1 MTVWIGAE
9 SMITPLGLGAENNF
23 NKIINGKIAIK
34 KNLIIPGLKR
44 PVTASVIEE
53 PLNFGSDNLALTK
66 IESLSLAAI
75 NDCLSFVDQKQLGK
89 TLFILSTTKG
99 DIEKLNSGL
108 LEEARPSYLCNRL
121 LQFIPFKVDAKTI
134 SMACI
139 SGLLSIIHATDLI
152 KAGEYESV
160 LVLGA
165 DLVSRFTLSG
175 FESFFALSPDFC
187 KPYDKTRNGL
197 NLGEAAAA
205 VLLSK
210 NKNVFKTQALIFEG
224 GASANDANHIS
235 GPSRTGEG
243 LVRAIEKSLKL
254 TGTDRKSIDF
264 ISSHGT
270 ATIYND
276 DMESVAFNRC
286 DIETIPT
293 SSFKGFFGHTLGAA
307 GVLEMAVCMQSMR
320 KSILPINMGI
330 KTNGTVSALNIL
342 HKNKAQEIKVILKT
356 ASGFGGCNAA
366 GILKN
371 PHLS

>member
-9 SMITPLGLGAENNF
+9 TMITPFGLGAENNF
-23 NKIINGKIAIK
+23 NKIINGETSIK
-34 KNLIIPGLKR
+34 KNQIIHGSKK
-44 PVTASVIEE
+44 PVTASVIEW
-53 PLNFGSDNLALTK
+53 LANSGSDNPGLTK
-66 IESLSLAAI
+66 IESISVAAI
-75 NDCLSFVDQKQLGK
+75 NDCLSFVNQKHLGK

-121 LQFIPFKVDAKTI
+121 LQFIPFKVDNKTI

-160 LVLGA
+160 FVLGA
-165 DLVSRFTLSG
+165 DLVSGFTLSG
-175 FESFFALSPDFC
+175 FESFFALSPEFC
-187 KPYDKTRNGL
+187 KPYDKDRDGL

-210 NKNVFKTQALIFEG
+210 NKNVFKTQALVFEG
-224 GASANDANHIS
+224 GASSNDANHIS

-243 LVRAIEKSLKL
+243 LVRAIDKALNL
-254 TGTDRKSIDF
+254 TGTDKKSIDF

-276 DMESVAFNRC
+276 DMESIAFNRC
-286 DIETIPT
+286 GLENIST
-293 SSFKGFFGHTLGAA
+293 SSFKGYFGHTLGAA
-307 GVLEMAVCMQSMR
+307 GILEMVICMQSMR
-320 KSILPINMGI
+320 KSILPKNMGI
-330 KTNGTVSALNIL
+330 KHNGTVSALNIL

-371 PHLS
+371 PNLS

>member
-1 MTVWIGAE
+1 MNVWIGAE
-9 SMITPLGLGAENNF
+9 SMITPLGLGAESNF
-23 NKIINGKIAIK
+23 NKIINGEIAIK
-34 KNLIIPGLKR
+34 KNCIIPSHER
-44 PVTASVIEE
+44 PVTASVIEKL
-53 PLNFGSDNLALTK
+53 PHLGSDNPGLTK
-66 IESLSLAAI
+66 IESLSAATL
-75 NDCLSFVDQKQLGK
+75 NDCLSFVNQKHLGK

-99 DIEKLNSGL
+99 DIEKLNTGL
-108 LEEARPSYLCNRL
+108 LEEARPSYLCKRL
-121 LQFIPFKVDAKTI
+121 LQFIPFKVGSKTI

-152 KAGEYESV
+152 KSGEYDSV

-175 FESFFALSPDFC
+175 FESFFALSPEFC
-187 KPYDKTRNGL
+187 KPYDKTRDGL

-210 NKNVFKTQALIFEG
+210 NKSVFKTQALIFEG
-224 GASANDANHIS
+224 GASSNDANHIS

-243 LVRAIEKSLKL
+243 LVRAIEKTLSL
-254 TGTDRKSIDF
+254 TGTDKNSIDF

-286 DIETIPT
+286 GLEKIPT
-293 SSFKGFFGHTLGAA
+293 SSFKGYFGHTLGTA
-307 GVLEMAVCMQSMR
+307 GILEMAVCMQSMR
-320 KSILPINMGI
+320 KSILPKNRGV
-330 KTNGTVSALNIL
+330 KHNGTVSALNIL
-342 HKNKAQEIKVILKT
+342 HENKAQEIKVILKT